1 MTKKNICY
9 MVLISLMV
17 LITSSNFAMKAK
29 AHAPNGMSLGVS
41 SNPQTLNVLIYH
53 EVEDPNTH
61 YVNLVRIYVNGSE
74 VLNTT
79 YTSQPLTGGGTYN
92 YLLNYTVGDRIEV
105 FASCV
110 QGGSMTACFIVGG
123 GSCPQSSGA
132 PGIPGYFGLWL
143 FIGFSIIVSIMVT
156 YKKIRH

>member
-1 MTKKNICY
+1 MI
-9 MVLISLMV
+9 LISLMV

-29 AHAPNGMSLGVS
+29 AHAPNGMTLGVS
-41 SNPQTLNVLIYH
+41 SNPQPLNVLIYH
-53 EVEDPNTH
+53 EVENPNTH

-105 FASCV
+105 YASCIE
-110 QGGSMTACFIVGG
+110 GGSRTACFVVGG
-123 GSCPQSSGA
+123 GSCPQTSE
-132 PGIPGYFGLWL
+132 PEIPGYFGLWL
-143 FIGFSIIVSIMVT
+143 IIGISITVSIVLT
-156 YKKIRH
+156 IRKIRYRKYPDQ